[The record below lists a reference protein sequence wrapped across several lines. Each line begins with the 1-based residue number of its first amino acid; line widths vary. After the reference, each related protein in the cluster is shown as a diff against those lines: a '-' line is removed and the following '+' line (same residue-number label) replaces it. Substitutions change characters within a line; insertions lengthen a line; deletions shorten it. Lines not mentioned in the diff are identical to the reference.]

1 MKILY
6 VEDDRNDAELA
17 RNEFARHSPAIAVEI
32 AASLAEATARLA
44 ADNSFE
50 LALIDLRLPD
60 GNGLELL
67 AQIREKN
74 LPLAVVILT
83 GLGDEETAVAALKAG
98 ADDYLS
104 KREGYLASLPKTL
117 EQALAR
123 FQAETVRRSH
133 QLRVLYVERH
143 QLDADL
149 ARRHLSRHA
158 PHIRLEV
165 VFSASEALQCMP
177 DSPTRD
183 YPFDVLL
190 LDYQL
195 PGLNALELIKTL
207 RSDRQLDLPMILIT
221 GQGDEEVAAQALR
234 LGASDYLVKHS
245 GYLFELPAALENAYH
260 QVQLAREQAALRES
274 EARYKS
280 LFENNHAVML
290 IINPAT
296 AAIIDANPAASTYY
310 GWSREELKRMRIDQI
325 NTLSPAEVATA
336 MQQAHSAKRG
346 HFIFKHRL
354 ANGQI
359 RDVEIYSGPIQLANQ
374 QLLYTIVHDITERIR
389 AEEAL
394 QASESYFRALI
405 ANASDIITVLEADG
419 TIRYI
424 GPSVTQIMGYTP
436 QEVTGQ
442 IVFRLIHPEDL
453 PLVQTSF
460 GYIIQNE
467 GETRSTVFRVRH
479 RDGTWRIL
487 ESSGRS
493 LLSEPAVRG
502 IIVNSRDITSRR
514 ELEVQFYQSQKMES
528 IGRLAGGIAH
538 DLNNLLVPILGYTDL
553 ALYDVPANAPLAEQ
567 LRQVKLAG
575 ERAAD
580 LTRQILAFSRRQ
592 VLQVTELD
600 LNQVIIGFKNL
611 MQRLIGE
618 TIKLNTSLAASLN
631 PIMADKSQLE
641 QILLNLVINARDAM
655 PGGGALSLETANATL
670 DRAYVNK
677 HPDVEPGDYVML
689 AVSDTGHGMD
699 AEVKSRIFEPFFTTK
714 EPGKGTGLGLATVY
728 GITKQHNGHIWVY
741 SEPGQGTSFK
751 VYLPAA
757 SHKQRPVVAKPHPNR
772 IPHGDETILLVEDE
786 DAVRQ
791 LVSET
796 LESRGY
802 RLLQARDPVIALTIA
817 NEYRGDIHLLLTDV
831 VLPHMNGPE
840 LFNQIVE
847 LYPDIKVLYMSGYT
861 DDVMVRHG
869 VLQAGIHF
877 LQKPF
882 SVNLLAQKVKQVLS
896 YRVTPTGK

>member
-6 VEDDRNDAELA
+6 VEDDINDAELA
-17 RNEFARHSPAIAVEI
+17 RYEFIRHSPASTVEI
-32 AASLAEATARLA
+32 ATSLAEATARLA
-44 ADNSFE
+44 ADNLFE

-67 AQIREKN
+67 ARIREKN

-104 KREGYLASLPKTL
+104 KREGYLARLPKTV

-123 FQAETVRRSH
+123 YQAEKERRSR

-165 VFSASEALQCMP
+165 VFSASEALQRLP
-177 DSPTRD
+177 DSPTKE
-183 YPFDVLL
+183 YPCDVLL
-190 LDYQL
+190 LDYHL
-195 PGLNALELIKTL
+195 SGLNALELVKTL
-207 RSDRQLDLPMILIT
+207 RSERQLDLPMVLVT

-234 LGASDYLVKHS
+234 LGVSDYLVKHS

-280 LFENNHAVML
+280 LFENNHAIML

-296 AAIIDANPAASTYY
+296 ARIVDANPAASAYY

-325 NTLSPAEVATA
+325 NMLSPAEVAAA
-336 MQQAHSAKRG
+336 MQQAQAEKRN
-346 HFIFKHRL
+346 HFVFKHRL
-354 ANGQI
+354 ASGQI
-359 RDVEIYSGPIQLANQ
+359 RDVEIYSGPIQLAKQ
-374 QLLYTIVHDITERIR
+374 ELLYTIVHDITERVQ

-394 QASESYFRALI
+394 QASEAYFRALI

-419 TIRYI
+419 VIRYI

-436 QEVTGQ
+436 QEVTGRV
-442 IVFRLIHPEDL
+442 VFELLHPEDL
-453 PLVQTSF
+453 PLVRANF

-467 GETRSTVFRVRH
+467 GESRSTVFRIRH
-479 RDGTWRIL
+479 RDGSWRIL

-493 LLSEPAVRG
+493 LLNEPTVRG

-514 ELEVQFYQSQKMES
+514 ELEAQFYQSQKMES

-553 ALYDVPANAPLAEQ
+553 ALYEVPANTPLAEHM
-567 LRQVKLAG
+567 RQVKQAG

-592 VLQVTELD
+592 VLQITKLD
-600 LNQVIIGFKNL
+600 LNQVITGFKNL

-618 TIKLNTSLAASLN
+618 TIQLNTVLAASLS

-655 PGGGALSLETANATL
+655 PGGGTLTLETANVTL
-670 DRAYVNK
+670 DRAYAKK
-677 HPDVEPGDYVML
+677 HPEAEAGDYVML
-689 AVSDTGHGMD
+689 AVSDTGHGMN
-699 AEVKSRIFEPFFTTK
+699 AEVRSRIFEPFFTTK

-741 SEPGQGTSFK
+741 SEPGQGASFK
-751 VYLPAA
+751 VYLPVA
-757 SHKQRPVVAKPHPNR
+757 SQKHPPAEIQTGPGR
-772 IPHGDETILLVEDE
+772 IPHGNETILLVEDE

-796 LESRGY
+796 LEARGY
-802 RLLQARDPVIALTIA
+802 RLLQARDPFTALTIA
-817 NEYRGDIHLLLTDV
+817 NEYRGEIDLLLTDV
-831 VLPHMNGPE
+831 VLPQMNGPE
-840 LFNQIVE
+840 LFKRIVM
-847 LYPDIKVLYMSGYT
+847 LYPNIKILYMSGYT
-861 DDVMVRHG
+861 DDVIVHHG
-869 VLQAGIHF
+869 VLQSGTHF

-882 SVNLLAQKVKQVLS
+882 SINSLEQKVKQVLS
-896 YRVTPTGK
+896 